1 MNPYE
6 QDNTEP
12 AVLVKGLVKR
22 YPGKR
27 RGDPVTALTGI
38 DLWVSRGEI
47 HGLLGP
53 NGAGKTTLIETLVG
67 LRAPTEGTVLVLGA
81 DPARER
87 DRVRVEVAV
96 QPQGAAVFAHQ
107 TVAELLRAW
116 ASFYDDP
123 AAPEEIITRMGLDG
137 SRDVR
142 ASALSGGQRQRLL
155 VATALTSRPRL
166 LVLDEPSTGLDPNAR
181 EELWQAVRIHRDAGG
196 TTLLSTHSMEEAT
209 ALCDRLTLLDH
220 GRVAAEGP
228 PTHLVE
234 QHAPG
239 AGMAEVFRAVT
250 GHEFH
255 EHKETAA

>member
-1 MNPYE
+1 M
-6 QDNTEP
+6 
-12 AVLVKGLVKR
+12 
-22 YPGKR
+22 
-27 RGDPVTALTGI
+27 TALTGV
-38 DLWVSRGEI
+38 DLSVSRGEI

-67 LRAPTEGTVLVLGA
+67 LRHPTEGTVLVFGA

-87 DRVRVEVAV
+87 DRIRAEVAV
-96 QPQGAAVFAHQ
+96 QPQEAAVFAHQ

-116 ASFYDDP
+116 ASFHDDP
-123 AAPEEIITRMGLDG
+123 DDPEEVITRMGLDG

-142 ASALSGGQRQRLL
+142 AAALSGGQRRRLL
-155 VATALTSRPRL
+155 VATAMVSRPRL
-166 LVLDEPSTGLDPNAR
+166 LVLDEPSTGLDPNTR
-181 EELWQAVRIHRDAGG
+181 EDLWRAVRMHRDAGG

-220 GRVAAEGP
+220 GRVAAEGSVDR
-228 PTHLVE
+228 LVE

-250 GHEFH
+250 GHEIH
-255 EHKETAA
+255 EHEQAVA